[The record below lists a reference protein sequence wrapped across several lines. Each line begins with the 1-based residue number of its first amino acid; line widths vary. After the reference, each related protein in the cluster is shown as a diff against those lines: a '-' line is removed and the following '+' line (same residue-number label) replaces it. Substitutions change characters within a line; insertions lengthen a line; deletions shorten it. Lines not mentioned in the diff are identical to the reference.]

1 MKLWQQDRIF
11 SSKKYKDS
19 SFQCPKTKVTKET
32 PLIQPT
38 VYRNEEKYFPIMQD
52 IACLNAPISNQR
64 LCCIEN
70 LTVIYIEYDT
80 CSYTSSKTF
89 SLVPV
94 KTIQYIGT
102 LYYCLILKARMI
114 AEIKNNHETRE
125 IEPFT

>member
-1 MKLWQQDRIF
+1 
-11 SSKKYKDS
+11 
-19 SFQCPKTKVTKET
+19 
-32 PLIQPT
+32 
-38 VYRNEEKYFPIMQD
+38 MQE

-89 SLVPV
+89 SLVPI